1 MLLGFSKES
10 LGKNNVKLKTKIS
23 IMRKKNMFLGLL
35 GAGLMWMPASAILAA
50 QMNNA
55 AMSVQQNQ
63 GIPEVL
69 IQFDNA
75 ILFCG
80 CVLTARNRWGSV

>member
-1 MLLGFSKES
+1 
-10 LGKNNVKLKTKIS
+10 
-23 IMRKKNMFLGLL
+23 MFLGLL

-63 GIPEVL
+63 GIKVQWWMPL
-69 IQFDNA
+69 A
-75 ILFCG
+75 KP
-80 CVLTARNRWGSV
+80 